1 MKFSFFSLSFLLCS
15 LVLSCSNSPEEK
27 YASWVAEEL
36 QSGQRIDTLHRG
48 YYFGMQRQAFFDYS
62 WSLNQ
67 EGVIIGS
74 TNMILEDVDFL
85 KAKAQMGYYPKF
97 KGDKIY
103 QLPFSYQYKAW
114 APWNKKFWGD
124 SLAVDVLK
132 HYEKLY
138 DDKFMK
144 LPNKEKNRW
153 EWVYVKNN
161 LETRIYRESDM
172 AAKVVFTDLSVTHAE

>member
-1 MKFSFFSLSFLLCS
+1 MKFSFFYLTLFICS

-36 QSGQRIDTLHRG
+36 ESDQRIDTLHRG
-48 YYFGMQRQAFFDYS
+48 YHFGMQRKAFFDYS

-67 EGVIIGS
+67 EGSILGS
-74 TNMILEDVDFL
+74 TNMIIEDVDFL
-85 KAKAQMGYYPKF
+85 KAEAQMAYYPKF
-97 KGDKIY
+97 KDDKIY
-103 QLPFSYQYKAW
+103 QLPFTYQYKAW

-124 SLAVDVLK
+124 SMAVDLLK
-132 HYEKLY
+132 HYQTQYGEE
-138 DDKFMK
+138 FMK

-153 EWVYVKNN
+153 EWVHVQRN

-172 AAKVVFTDLSVTHAE
+172 AAKVVFTDLSVTQAE